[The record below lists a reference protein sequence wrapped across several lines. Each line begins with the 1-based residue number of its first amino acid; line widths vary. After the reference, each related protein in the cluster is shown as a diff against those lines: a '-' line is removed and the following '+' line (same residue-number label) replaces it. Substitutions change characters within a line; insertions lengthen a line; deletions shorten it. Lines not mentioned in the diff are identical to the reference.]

1 MEDLQA
7 APFVFLGKQF
17 MEVQKIRI
25 KVIDASLELG
35 AVINSRLGLVD
46 KVDEWNLVVKEEAG
60 VGAQREGS
68 AGRVQVAGYA
78 TLDRV
83 FLEIVRDGEGLA

>member
-35 AVINSRLGLVD
+35 AGINSRLGLVD
-46 KVDEWNLVVKEEAG
+46 KVDE
-60 VGAQREGS
+60 
-68 AGRVQVAGYA
+68 
-78 TLDRV
+78 
-83 FLEIVRDGEGLA
+83 